1 MTSERRIALLGAPGT
16 GKTQLAQGLLQ
27 ALATSVTSDNS
38 GNSGTAT
45 TPTVW
50 QISEDSL
57 LQQLAES
64 WAQAAVVPSLT
75 WLQAPEWQ
83 AAIKQQAGYQH
94 TLLLGLVPGTPT
106 AAHETQAAALHQ
118 SVDGLLRWSL
128 TQAGLP
134 FQVIYG
140 DIEAQLSQALAAL
153 QASPAQDLTA
163 NQNQPR
169 AHWVWACDNC
179 SDPACEHRLL
189 SDLLSARQT

>member
-1 MTSERRIALLGAPGT
+1 MTSERRVALLGAPGT

-27 ALATSVTSDNS
+27 ALATSGSSDNS
-38 GNSGTAT
+38 GNSGTST
-45 TPTVW
+45 TSTVW

-64 WAQAAVVPSLT
+64 WAQAAAVPSLT
-75 WLQAPEWQ
+75 WLQVPEWQ

-106 AAHETQAAALHQ
+106 AARETQAAASHQ
-118 SVDGLLRWSL
+118 SVDGLLRWTL

-140 DIEAQLSQALAAL
+140 DTEAQLSQALTAL
-153 QASPAQDLTA
+153 EASPAHDLMPS
-163 NQNQPR
+163 QNQPR
-169 AHWVWACDNC
+169 ANWVWACDTC
-179 SDPACEHRLL
+179 SDPVCEHRLL

>member
-1 MTSERRIALLGAPGT
+1 MTSERRVALLGAPGT

-27 ALATSVTSDNS
+27 ALATSVTSGSS
-38 GNSGTAT
+38 GNSGTAIA
-45 TPTVW
+45 PTVW

-64 WAQAAVVPSLT
+64 WAQSAAVPSLT

-106 AAHETQAAALHQ
+106 AARETQAAASHQ

-140 DIEAQLSQALAAL
+140 DTEAQLSQALAAL